1 MHVLVI
7 ETDQLFRD
15 NLVHHLR
22 QRGFTVFA
30 GASRDEIIKI
40 LAAHV
45 IAVALL
51 GLGGLRREGLAVL
64 RKIKEHS
71 PETQVILMTTPDCLL
86 YSIEGM
92 KLGAYDDVL
101 VPYDIDLLCAKIR
114 QAEADRVLPASR

>member
-22 QRGFTVFA
+22 QRGFTVFT

-40 LAAHV
+40 FSAQDIV
-45 IAVALL
+45 VALL
-51 GLGGLRREGLAVL
+51 GLGGLRREGLALL
-64 RKIKEHS
+64 RQIKEQS
-71 PETQVILMTTPDCLL
+71 PATQVILMTTPDCLQ

-92 KLGAYDDVL
+92 KLGAFDDVL

-114 QAEADRVLPASR
+114 QAEACRVNSSTQ

>member
-22 QRGFTVFA
+22 QRGFTVFT
-30 GASRDEIIKI
+30 GASRDEIIKVFSEHGI
-40 LAAHV
+40 V
-45 IAVALL
+45 VVLL
-51 GLGGLRREGLAVL
+51 GLGGLRREGLALL
-64 RKIKEHS
+64 RKIKEQS
-71 PETQVILMTTPDCLL
+71 PGTQVILMTTPDCLQ

-92 KLGAYDDVL
+92 KLGAFDDVL

-114 QAEADRVLPASR
+114 QAESGRVQPSTQ